1 MANHEQ
7 HHAILHRARLRGI
20 EVVGDLEKKKSNTQ
34 PDYFI
39 VVYVNDKEI
48 LKSEKKSS
56 VPPPRWQEE
65 HLLSFQASS
74 MIKIVVYRRSRL
86 PFKNHLVGQHISKV
100 VDLLENNAAIDLKD
114 KTGTA
119 IVPYLKI
126 DLCLD
131 SEPEEQSMNIDARGK
146 FSHHWK
152 NEIVGGSSS
161 RSPAPANVVGGH
173 NPPSNEDLSRII
185 TPYGSPGNLANP
197 TSSISANM
205 LTKEDPSS
213 AGKDSTPK
221 QVSQANTIIDSKT
234 GVGSLVGGAKSS
246 QGQLEQAG
254 ADGKIALDRTEVDE
268 ELQRAREGVTSMRS
282 IARPVNTAAQGID
295 TAGDTVAQVDSLVTK
310 VLGTL
315 SKFNSVVDKIA
326 TIHPYAQ
333 AAWAVL
339 SSASKMIIGQNA
351 RDESIS
357 ALLNKI
363 ENVYT
368 FITQKDLETI
378 KSMDI
383 VVTRICQQT
392 LECAY
397 FLRDY
402 TKAKSYWRRL
412 GKNLISEVDIRAQQ
426 YNTVFDGL
434 LQQFRDQAIQDTVVV
449 THRILSTVEG
459 FTDDVGLSGMAY
471 AGGAGL
477 NMDKICLDG
486 TRRGILDEITAW
498 INNTEDD
505 AARVFW
511 LSGNAGTGKS
521 SIAHTIA
528 RRFDELGR
536 LGSCYCFD
544 RNRGGDLRHEK
555 IFTTIALDLA
565 DRDEQIRHALADAV
579 RRATVLKNTTDITQ
593 QWKELVVKPAQ
604 QLSDAMVGP
613 ILIVIDALDES
624 GGADSRKQLLRI
636 LAGKLNDADSHI
648 LKLPP
653 NLRILLTSRPEP
665 DICNILL
672 DVRHVYQQSMDS
684 IPRASTK
691 DDILSYV
698 SHEIADIMDSVP
710 DGTPLISLASKAD
723 GLFEWARLACAYV
736 QGDNDAGLTPQ
747 ERLDAVLSHA
757 PEDRVLLLDQM
768 YMFTLRAIFPPGRP
782 RRDTI
787 LNRFRSTMGQ
797 ILGTLESLS
806 LRSLNAMRVCFPDED
821 SLSLRQ
827 VDPIV
832 KHMGSLLSG
841 IDSSVPVR
849 PLHASFPE
857 FLTDQSRS
865 GEFYVDVSAIQKGL
879 SFASLGVMKDQLR
892 FNICELES
900 SYLPNS
906 MVQDLND
913 RIGRHISPELSYSC
927 RFWTNHLRTTL
938 FDAQLATE
946 VNSFFEN
953 ERLLFWIETL
963 SLLKTINGCADALS
977 SVNQWVKVQIDNI
990 LAIAADARR
999 FVRQFG
1005 GPISLSTPHLYLS
1018 AVPFSPERSILS
1030 MKFAP
1035 KFTGTLHVAVG
1046 RELTWPS
1053 IQGTLNGHTEA
1064 VTSVTFSED
1073 GKHIVSGSYDMTIR
1087 LWDAETGEQLGMPL
1101 KGHTDVVF
1109 SVAFSGDGKRIVS
1122 GSGDKTICIWDAE
1135 TGEQLGVPL
1144 KGHTDKVKSV
1154 AFSRD
1159 GKCIVSG
1166 SEDKTICMW
1175 DAETG
1180 EQLGMPLEGHSDGVY
1195 SVAFSGDGKHIV
1207 SGSGDK
1213 TIRVW
1218 DAESGKQL
1226 GMPLKG
1232 HTYRV
1237 NSVAFSGDGQRI
1249 TSGSD
1254 DTTVRVWD
1262 VKTGKQLGTSF
1273 KGHTNVVYSVAFSG
1287 DGKRIVSGSYDW
1299 TIRVW
1304 DAESMRLASSWAHL
1318 SRSTLMGLIQLRSR
1332 RMESAFDG
1340 WIVGPQNRLLFWVPP
1355 SYRPRFY
1362 GPRTILILPES
1373 TQLDVSR
1380 MAHGRSWRSC
1390 YKGS

>member
-7 HHAILHRARLRGI
+7 PPVLQHRARLRGI
-20 EVVGDLEKKKSNTQ
+20 EVVGDLEKRSQIHDQTTSLS
-34 PDYFI
+34 
-39 VVYVNDKEI
+39 
-48 LKSEKKSS
+48 LKD
-56 VPPPRWQEE
+56 
-65 HLLSFQASS
+65 
-74 MIKIVVYRRSRL
+74 RL
-86 PFKNHLVGQHISKV
+86 GGPHLVGQHNSKV
-100 VDLLENNAAIDLKD
+100 VELLENNATVNLKD
-114 KTGTA
+114 KTGAA
-119 IVPYLKI
+119 IP
-126 DLCLD
+126 
-131 SEPEEQSMNIDARGK
+131 SSRPPSQTRSRGK
-146 FSHHWK
+146 FSQAIYDRK
-152 NEIVGGSSS
+152 NEIVGRFSS
-161 RSPAPANVVGGH
+161 RSPAPVNVVGER
-173 NPPSNEDLSRII
+173 NSQSNEDISI
-185 TPYGSPGNLANP
+185 PA
-197 TSSISANM
+197 SSISVDM
-205 LTKEDPSS
+205 FKKEDPSS
-213 AGKDSTPK
+213 AEKDSNPQ

-234 GVGSLVGGAKSS
+234 VGSLVDGAKSS
-246 QGQLEQAG
+246 QNQFEQAG
-254 ADGKIALDRTEVDE
+254 ADGKSAPDRAEVDAAR
-268 ELQRAREGVTSMRS
+268 QHAREGVANMRS

-295 TAGDTVAQVDSLVTK
+295 AAGDTVAQVDSLVTK
-310 VLGTL
+310 ILGAL
-315 SKFNSVVDKIA
+315 SKFNSVVDKIT
-326 TIHPYAQ
+326 TIHPYSQ

-339 SSASKMIIGQNA
+339 SSAAKMIIGQNA

-383 VVTRICQQT
+383 VVTGICQQT

-397 FLRDY
+397 FLQDY

-412 GKNLISEVDIRAQQ
+412 GKNLMSEADIRVQQ
-426 YNTVFDGL
+426 YNTVFDDLMG
-434 LQQFRDQAIQDTVVV
+434 QFRDQAVRETVVV

-459 FTDDVGLSGMAY
+459 ITDDVGLSGMAY

-477 NMDKICLDG
+477 NMDKICLAG
-486 TRRGILDEITAW
+486 TRQGILDEITAW

-544 RNRGGDLRHEK
+544 RNRAGDLRHEK

-565 DRDEQIRHALADAV
+565 DRDEQIRRALADAV

-636 LAGKLNDADSHI
+636 LAGKLNDADSHT

-736 QGDNDAGLTPQ
+736 KGDNDAGLTPQ

-768 YMFTLRAIFPPGRP
+768 YMFTLRAIFPPERP
-782 RRDTI
+782 RRDTV

-865 GEFYVDVSAIQKGL
+865 GEFYVDVSAIQKDL
-879 SFASLGVMKDQLR
+879 SFASLGVMKDQLC

-977 SVNQWVKVQIDNI
+977 SVNQWVKGHAEIDDI

-1035 KFTGTLHVAVG
+1035 KFTRALQVAVG
-1046 RELTWPS
+1046 R
-1053 IQGTLNGHTEA
+1053 
-1064 VTSVTFSED
+1064 V
-1073 GKHIVSGSYDMTIR
+1073 
-1087 LWDAETGEQLGMPL
+1087 
-1101 KGHTDVVF
+1101 
-1109 SVAFSGDGKRIVS
+1109 
-1122 GSGDKTICIWDAE
+1122 
-1135 TGEQLGVPL
+1135 
-1144 KGHTDKVKSV
+1144 
-1154 AFSRD
+1154 
-1159 GKCIVSG
+1159 
-1166 SEDKTICMW
+1166 
-1175 DAETG
+1175 
-1180 EQLGMPLEGHSDGVY
+1180 
-1195 SVAFSGDGKHIV
+1195 
-1207 SGSGDK
+1207 
-1213 TIRVW
+1213 
-1218 DAESGKQL
+1218 
-1226 GMPLKG
+1226 
-1232 HTYRV
+1232 
-1237 NSVAFSGDGQRI
+1237 
-1249 TSGSD
+1249 
-1254 DTTVRVWD
+1254 
-1262 VKTGKQLGTSF
+1262 
-1273 KGHTNVVYSVAFSG
+1273 
-1287 DGKRIVSGSYDW
+1287 
-1299 TIRVW
+1299 
-1304 DAESMRLASSWAHL
+1304 
-1318 SRSTLMGLIQLRSR
+1318 
-1332 RMESAFDG
+1332 
-1340 WIVGPQNRLLFWVPP
+1340 
-1355 SYRPRFY
+1355 
-1362 GPRTILILPES
+1362 
-1373 TQLDVSR
+1373 
-1380 MAHGRSWRSC
+1380 
-1390 YKGS
+1390 